1 MLTHSEENYLKAIYA
16 LSTNNDEGVTTSEL
30 SARLQTKASSA
41 TDMVQKLAEKGLLR
55 YKKYQGT
62 TLTDT
67 GRAHAVQVV
76 RKHRLWEVFLSD
88 KLGFGWDEVHDIAE
102 QLEHIRSDSLADK
115 LDHFLGYPKYDP
127 HGDPI
132 PDPSGKIHR
141 RKSSSIHELSVGET
155 GAIIGVEDSSV
166 EFLQYLDRQKLVLG
180 TAIEVLEVFDY
191 DHSVKLLAD
200 QREITISHAVS
211 KNIRVQTA

>member
-16 LSTNNDEGVTTSEL
+16 LSTNDAGVTTSEL

-41 TDMVQKLAEKGLLR
+41 TDMVQKLAEKGLLK

-62 TLTDT
+62 TLTEK
-67 GRAHAVQVV
+67 GRAHAVQIV

-102 QLEHIRSDSLADK
+102 QLEHIRSDSLVDK

-132 PDPSGKIHR
+132 PDPSGKIQR
-141 RKSSSIHELSVGET
+141 RNSRSIHELSVGET
-155 GAIIGVEDSSV
+155 GIIIGVEDSSA
-166 EFLQYLDRQKLVLG
+166 EFLQYLDLQKLVLG
-180 TAIEVLEVFDY
+180 TAIEVLEVFGY
-191 DHSVKLLAD
+191 DQSVKLRAD
-200 QREITISHAVS
+200 QRELTISLAVS
-211 KNIRVQTA
+211 KNIRVQTS

>member
-16 LSTNNDEGVTTSEL
+16 LSTTDNEGVTTSEL

-41 TDMVQKLAEKGLLR
+41 TDMVQKLAEKGLLL

-132 PDPSGKIHR
+132 PDPSGNIQR
-141 RKSSSIHELSVGET
+141 RKSHSIHELSVGQT
-155 GAIIGVEDSSV
+155 GMIIGVEDSSV

-180 TAIEVLEVFDY
+180 TPIEVIELFEY

-200 QREITISHAVS
+200 KRDITISQEVS
-211 KNIRVQTA
+211 KNIRIQTT